1 MWLLQNNIDSGKE
14 PYMTEL
20 RKRYL
25 EDLRVRNY
33 SKNTQQIYVDC
44 VKAFARYFGKSPE
57 HLGPDEV
64 RQYQVYLAEKKKV
77 SWSRFNQT
85 VCALRFLYRITLGK
99 EWAITHI
106 PFQRTGKKLP
116 EVLSVEEVVQ
126 FLNAITSIK
135 YRTVLTIAYA
145 AGLRVSEILH
155 LRVRDIDSKRMV
167 IRVRQGKGNK
177 DRYVM
182 LSPRLLELLREYWKV
197 ERPSDWLFPGRTKGE
212 PLTAAVLQAAV
223 RCIRED
229 SGINKRVTAHTLRH
243 SFATHLLE
251 AGTDIRT
258 IQMLLG
264 HTSLQTTAKYTH
276 VSESTVG
283 ATTSPLDRLPV
294 APVN

>member
-1 MWLLQNNIDSGKE
+1 
-14 PYMTEL
+14 MTEL

-135 YRTVLTIAYA
+135 
-145 AGLRVSEILH
+145 
-155 LRVRDIDSKRMV
+155 
-167 IRVRQGKGNK
+167 
-177 DRYVM
+177 
-182 LSPRLLELLREYWKV
+182 
-197 ERPSDWLFPGRTKGE
+197 
-212 PLTAAVLQAAV
+212 
-223 RCIRED
+223 
-229 SGINKRVTAHTLRH
+229 
-243 SFATHLLE
+243 
-251 AGTDIRT
+251 
-258 IQMLLG
+258 
-264 HTSLQTTAKYTH
+264 
-276 VSESTVG
+276 
-283 ATTSPLDRLPV
+283 
-294 APVN
+294 

>member
-1 MWLLQNNIDSGKE
+1 
-14 PYMTEL
+14 MTEL